1 MKSADGQQIAPGDC
15 GMSVLWDVGMDH
27 SGKKH
32 DDFLSDLCELCG
44 ELLPFGIFITRE
56 D

>member
-1 MKSADGQQIAPGDC
+1 MPGDC
-15 GMSVLWDVGMDH
+15 GMSVLWDVGMDR
-27 SGKKH
+27 SAKKY